1 MDLRVQCCY
10 NLNNHKSYIELEY
23 IPLIKSM
30 KNPSIFIDTWH
41 IFEPSE
47 IKQLKN
53 VLYGGI
59 ELLNEKT
66 KNSYLLLTHGLKG
79 GG

>member
-1 MDLRVQCCY
+1 
-10 NLNNHKSYIELEY
+10 
-23 IPLIKSM
+23 M
-30 KNPSIFIDTWH
+30 KNPSIFIDTH

-59 ELLNEKT
+59 GVT
-66 KNSYLLLTHGLKG
+66 
-79 GG
+79 